1 MRFAASKKH
10 YKLGRKR
17 PSQWLRYGSVLL
29 AIILL
34 VVGVYLL
41 IMSQKPTLLVPDLKP
56 TVIEAPEEI
65 KDKQVI
71 IPKIGVNVEIKE
83 GDQSVLKT
91 GAWHRFPERG
101 DPEKGGN
108 FIVSGHR
115 FVMGYTPK
123 RTKEMSF
130 FYNIDKLAV
139 GDTIL
144 IDWQKTRYEY
154 KITKIHTVKPN
165 QVEIENPS
173 DEAKLTLYT
182 CTLNGSN
189 DGRVVLVAT
198 KVQ

>member
-1 MRFAASKKH
+1 MPFAASKKH

-17 PSQWLRYGSVLL
+17 PGRWVRYASITL

-34 VVGVYLL
+34 VGGLYLL
-41 IMSQKPTLLVPDLKP
+41 VMSQKPTLLVPDLRP
-56 TVIEAPEEI
+56 TVIEAPEEV

-123 RTKEMSF
+123 ATKEQSF
-130 FYNIDKLAV
+130 FYNIDKLAI

-144 IDWQKTRYEY
+144 IDWQKQRYTY
-154 KITKIHTVKPN
+154 KITKVYSVKPN

-173 DEAKLTLYT
+173 KEAKLTLYT

-189 DGRVVLVAT
+189 DGRVVLEAV
-198 KVQ
+198 KQ

>member
-1 MRFAASKKH
+1 M
-10 YKLGRKR
+10 
-17 PSQWLRYGSVLL
+17 SVAMLL
-29 AIILL
+29 IGI
-34 VVGVYLL
+34 YLL
-41 IMSQKPTLLVPDLKP
+41 TMSQAPTLIVPSLKP

-83 GDQSVLKT
+83 GNQSVLKT

-101 DPEKGGN
+101 DPVKGGN

-123 RTKEMSF
+123 ATKEQSF
-130 FYNIDKLAV
+130 FYNIDKLAE
-139 GDTIL
+139 GDAIL
-144 IDWQKTRYEY
+144 IDWQKQRYTY
-154 KITKIHTVKPN
+154 KITKIYSVKPN

-189 DGRVVLVAT
+189 DGRVVIEA
-198 KVQ
+198 KPGN